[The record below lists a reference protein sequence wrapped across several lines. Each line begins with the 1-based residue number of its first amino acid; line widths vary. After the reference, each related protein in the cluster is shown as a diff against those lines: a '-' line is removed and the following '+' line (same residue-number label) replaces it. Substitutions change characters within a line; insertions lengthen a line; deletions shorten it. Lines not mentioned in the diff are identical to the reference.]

1 MIISGANLSNDYFTS
16 RIDRYVL
23 FENCPELINF
33 YEEFIFF
40 FFLSI
45 DFSLYSHVIVLI
57 LQILEKYIVLV
68 IISVFTFIV
77 VSSKKKHQELRDGIM
92 DLLKTGGSQPS
103 TKQDGDVMIYPTF
116 QQEALNLVVDYS
128 AFKDILHTSSKFP
141 GVNLYLTSGYMNFPA
156 EIGDALA
163 NYPNEMNYLFAAPQA
178 NSFFHDPGF
187 ASVIPALYN
196 IVYFTVFLMIINSYN
211 VNSSISVMIRKQ
223 MLICKD
229 YS

>member
-68 IISVFTFIV
+68 IIS
-77 VSSKKKHQELRDGIM
+77 
-92 DLLKTGGSQPS
+92 
-103 TKQDGDVMIYPTF
+103 
-116 QQEALNLVVDYS
+116 
-128 AFKDILHTSSKFP
+128 
-141 GVNLYLTSGYMNFPA
+141 
-156 EIGDALA
+156 
-163 NYPNEMNYLFAAPQA
+163 
-178 NSFFHDPGF
+178 FF
-187 ASVIPALYN
+187 
-196 IVYFTVFLMIINSYN
+196 
-211 VNSSISVMIRKQ
+211 
-223 MLICKD
+223 
-229 YS
+229 

>member
-68 IISVFTFIV
+68 IISFV
-77 VSSKKKHQELRDGIM
+77 
-92 DLLKTGGSQPS
+92 LL
-103 TKQDGDVMIYPTF
+103 
-116 QQEALNLVVDYS
+116 L
-128 AFKDILHTSSKFP
+128 
-141 GVNLYLTSGYMNFPA
+141 
-156 EIGDALA
+156 
-163 NYPNEMNYLFAAPQA
+163 
-178 NSFFHDPGF
+178 
-187 ASVIPALYN
+187 
-196 IVYFTVFLMIINSYN
+196 
-211 VNSSISVMIRKQ
+211 
-223 MLICKD
+223 
-229 YS
+229 

>member
-68 IISVFTFIV
+68 IISFFNIYCSV
-77 VSSKKKHQELRDGIM
+77 
-92 DLLKTGGSQPS
+92 
-103 TKQDGDVMIYPTF
+103 KQK
-116 QQEALNLVVDYS
+116 E
-128 AFKDILHTSSKFP
+128 
-141 GVNLYLTSGYMNFPA
+141 TSG
-156 EIGDALA
+156 I
-163 NYPNEMNYLFAAPQA
+163 
-178 NSFFHDPGF
+178 
-187 ASVIPALYN
+187 
-196 IVYFTVFLMIINSYN
+196 T
-211 VNSSISVMIRKQ
+211 
-223 MLICKD
+223 
-229 YS
+229 